1 MNIKNKCIKYKIEY
15 SSLKENSNIN
25 LFGGNIDKNSYYIL
39 FNIWLNKNYNEFIPY
54 SYIEK
59 KVITDENQNVRNV
72 ATLYDI
78 LQLNKFNKINEKLYN
93 KIEKNI
99 EFYLSKFYNNKK
111 LMRQASAF
119 LLLALYNLD
128 SKKYKKDILNISNY
142 LYKSLYILERQFE
155 LGEVL
160 MALALTINID
170 KLKLNDNISILLK
183 EQEKMHTEIKNLENN
198 PNNIFQYN
206 WHIKFLHSMHI
217 KNIGKN
223 KIKDHA
229 ILLKNKILDILP
241 QIKNEF
247 NETNYLAV
255 SFEALTSA
263 SIILKNFNLNNEILE
278 IFNLLKKRY
287 SNGLFYF
294 KNKQARLD
302 ITGHVLNGLFIF

>member
-1 MNIKNKCIKYKIEY
+1 
-15 SSLKENSNIN
+15 
-25 LFGGNIDKNSYYIL
+25 
-39 FNIWLNKNYNEFIPY
+39 
-54 SYIEK
+54 
-59 KVITDENQNVRNV
+59 
-72 ATLYDI
+72 
-78 LQLNKFNKINEKLYN
+78 
-93 KIEKNI
+93 
-99 EFYLSKFYNNKK
+99 
-111 LMRQASAF
+111 
-119 LLLALYNLD
+119 
-128 SKKYKKDILNISNY
+128 
-142 LYKSLYILERQFE
+142 
-155 LGEVL
+155 
-160 MALALTINID
+160 
-170 KLKLNDNISILLK
+170 
-183 EQEKMHTEIKNLENN
+183 
-198 PNNIFQYN
+198 
-206 WHIKFLHSMHI
+206 MHI